1 MGRDMVLVCSGVRTT
16 RCATVEIG
24 QWERDMER
32 CVMLLTQS
40 ALINKSITC
49 ADPESF
55 CQRGSNFDNIFF
67 FDVGREDPNTTI
79 SQP

>member
-40 ALINKSITC
+40 ALI
-49 ADPESF
+49 
-55 CQRGSNFDNIFF
+55 CQSDSDTQG
-67 FDVGREDPNTTI
+67 V
-79 SQP
+79 QW